1 MHSRWP
7 NTLAPQHRF
16 DTQKNKATA
25 LARQLSSGSPEI
37 SLFWVKLTTVEVPG
51 VAPEEADLNVELVP
65 SQHKAVCKL
74 EEVVLLDY
82 LIDDHTGVVDD
93 EDAVERPT
101 IPVEITWV
109 ASKVH
114 LNPCHVNRPE

>member
-1 MHSRWP
+1 MAH
-7 NTLAPQHRF
+7 
-16 DTQKNKATA
+16 
-25 LARQLSSGSPEI
+25 QLSSGSPEI

-51 VAPEEADLNVELVP
+51 VALEEADLNVELVP
-65 SQHKAVCKL
+65 SQHEAVCKL

-93 EDAVERPT
+93 EDAVERPM
-101 IPVEITWV
+101 ILVEITWV

-114 LNPCHVNRPE
+114 LNLCHVNQPE